1 MRSIALYLELKTMR
15 KFLLLLSLLPVLQG
29 CIPLL
34 VGGAIGAGAL
44 LVADRRPS
52 GAYVRDE
59 RIEVTAIKQIND
71 RYRDNSHIN
80 VVSYNGNVLL
90 SGEAANEKV
99 KSEVEAIVRTIE
111 GVKTVFNEVTIAG
124 NSSLASRS
132 NDTAITSK
140 VKTRFL
146 ANRGR
151 FSPNH
156 VKVVTENSVVYLM
169 GIVNKSEGDA
179 AAEVASTTTGV
190 QRVVKLF
197 EYRS

>member
-1 MRSIALYLELKTMR
+1 MR
-15 KFLLLLSLLPVLQG
+15 KFLLLLLFLPVLQG

-44 LVADRRPS
+44 LVTDRRPS

-59 RIEVTAIKQIND
+59 RIEITAIKQISD
-71 RYRDNSHIN
+71 RYRENSHIN

-99 KSEVEAIVRTIE
+99 KSEVEAILRTVE

-124 NSSLASRS
+124 NSSLGSRS

-146 ANRGR
+146 SNRGR

-156 VKVVTENSVVYLM
+156 IKVVTENSVVYLM
-169 GIVNKSEGDA
+169 GIVNKSEADA

>member
-1 MRSIALYLELKTMR
+1 MR
-15 KFLLLLSLLPVLQG
+15 KFFLLLLILPVLQG
-29 CIPLL
+29 CIPLI

-44 LVADRRPS
+44 LVSDRRPS
-52 GAYVRDE
+52 GAYVLDQ
-59 RIEVTAIKQIND
+59 RIEITAIKQISG

-90 SGEAANEKV
+90 SGEAADEKV
-99 KSEVEAIVRTIE
+99 KSEAEAIVRTID

-124 NSSLASRS
+124 NSSLGSRS
-132 NDTAITSK
+132 NDTAITAK

-146 ANRGR
+146 SNAGR

-169 GIVNKSEGDA
+169 GIVTKSEADA
-179 AAEVASTTTGV
+179 AAEVTSTTTGV

-197 EYRS
+197 EYKS